1 AGGLYTGTTT
11 LTFGDRANRC
21 SRWRA
26 RSAAVGSYLLIHRR
40 YSSGGVHSL
49 RWRSSGGGPSLAL
62 RRDQSHA
69 GTVPTRRR
77 ASLKRVR
84 RRVCS
89 GKRRSSSLLANRAT
103 RNALEERMAASSDCF
118 CSSNPVRRI

>member
-1 AGGLYTGTTT
+1 ATLTRGSAPARSSTGRTCAAVLAPSARHSSQFEYVWPRTLSIIASRNAAGGLYTGTTT

-26 RSAAVGSYLLIHRR
+26 RPAAVGSYFRIQRR

-62 RRDQSHA
+62 RRDPRHA
-69 GTVPTRRR
+69 GAVP
-77 ASLKRVR
+77 
-84 RRVCS
+84 
-89 GKRRSSSLLANRAT
+89 
-103 RNALEERMAASSDCF
+103 
-118 CSSNPVRRI
+118 